1 MIVEFTKSID
11 NEGRKGT
18 TFQDKELDRIDA
30 YAGLYDGYKISYCL
44 TKTKHRKI
52 EQH

>member
-1 MIVEFTKSID
+1 MIVESTTSID
-11 NEGRKGT
+11 DEGT
-18 TFQDKELDRIDA
+18 TFQGKELDRIDRCII
-30 YAGLYDGYKISYCL
+30 AGLDDGYTIRYCL